1 MSERPGVVQVV
12 VYPQR
17 QRENLRRSK
26 VNVRTGFFFFFF
38 LQVQYRPTYQRV
50 CAVIGSGEEFL
61 NYGMI
66 TSNDTW
72 APSSGTPILK
82 KVL

>member
-26 VNVRTGFFFFFF
+26 VNVRKGFLF
-38 LQVQYRPTYQRV
+38 LQVQYRPTYQGV

-66 TSNDTW
+66 TTNDTW

>member
-26 VNVRTGFFFFFF
+26 VNVRKCFFFSK
-38 LQVQYRPTYQRV
+38 YQGV

-66 TSNDTW
+66 TTNDTW